1 MDRIIIAVDTLGGD
15 NGCEFIV
22 QGISEALSEYDD
34 IDIIATGKEDEIK
47 EYVKKFNCDEK
58 RITIINATEEI
69 TCHDAPVEAIRKKKD
84 SSLVIA
90 LNEVKNGNAHAC
102 ISSGNS
108 GAILAGGQFI
118 VGRAKGVKRTP
129 LAPLLPTKGA
139 PSLLIDCG
147 ANVDA
152 KPENLVQFAKMG
164 SLYMENIEGVKNPK
178 VAIVNIGVED
188 EKGNALVKE
197 TIPLLRACED
207 INFIGSVES
216 REIPNGVA
224 DVLVCEAFT
233 GNVLLKLYEGLGS
246 MFMSEIKRALM
257 SNLKTKIGA
266 ALINKSLKKTLRK
279 YKADDKGGAPLLG
292 LKGLVVKIHGNC
304 KNNEVRTAIAQ
315 CRTFVK
321 NNVTEKI
328 VSAFESGE

>member
-1 MDRIIIAVDTLGGD
+1 MDRIKIAVDTLGGD
-15 NGCEFIV
+15 NGCEFMML
-22 QGISEALSEYDD
+22 GISEAMNKYDD
-34 IDIIATGKEDEIK
+34 IDIIVTGKEDEIRK
-47 EYVKKFNCDEK
+47 YMSQYNCDEK
-58 RITIINATEEI
+58 RITVINATEEI

-84 SSLVIA
+84 SSLVLA
-90 LNEVKNGNAHAC
+90 LNEVKNGNAKAC

-129 LAPLLPTKGA
+129 LAPLLPTKGE

-164 SLYMENIEGVKNPK
+164 SIYMENIEGVKNPR
-178 VAIVNIGVED
+178 VGIVNIGAED

-197 TIPLLRACED
+197 TIPLLRECKD

-216 REIPNGVA
+216 REIPFGAA

-233 GNVLLKLYEGLGS
+233 GNALLKLYEGMGS
-246 MFMSEIKRALM
+246 MFMSEIKGALM
-257 SNLKTKIGA
+257 TNLKTKIGA
-266 ALINKSLKKTLRK
+266 ALINKDLKKTLKK

-292 LKGLVVKIHGNC
+292 LKGLVVKIHGNS
-304 KNNEVRTAIAQ
+304 KNNEVSSAIAQ
-315 CRTFVK
+315 CRTFIM
-321 NNVTEKI
+321 NNVTDKI